1 MWPRAKPR
9 PRKHAGEEPAAQTD
23 AAAKEVATM
32 TSENTTS
39 DGGDGS
45 GGGNGGGKRRGR
57 GAHDDGDEGEAD
69 GHRTNTTGR
78 GGNYL
83 DAAAGRW
90 LI

>member
-1 MWPRAKPR
+1 
-9 PRKHAGEEPAAQTD
+9 
-23 AAAKEVATM
+23 M
-32 TSENTTS
+32 TSENPTS

-45 GGGNGGGKRRGR
+45 GGGNGGGKRQGR

-69 GHRTNTTGR
+69 GHRMNTTGR